1 MTCTKLKLANCP
13 EAKRGL
19 VEQRRSNEV
28 QRKKVLFSS
37 SAWTM
42 LVQLVSMTEEGDIR
56 SKTPINFHSGPTSFE
71 IGIRSI
77 FITDSTNC

>member
-1 MTCTKLKLANCP
+1 MTCTKLKLANCS
-13 EAKRGL
+13 EVKSGL
-19 VEQRRSNEV
+19 VEQRRSKE
-28 QRKKVLFSS
+28 KVLLSRS
-37 SAWTM
+37 VWTM

-56 SKTPINFHSGPTSFE
+56 SKIPINMALIVDRTSFE